1 MKKETYQGLQKN
13 IRKMRLPVIETWENE
28 YQKKDYTINLEVPEF
43 TCLCPKTSLPDF
55 ACIYIDY
62 IPNKR
67 CIELKSFKEY
77 ITAYRG
83 LGIFHEHAVNR
94 ILDDIKRSARPR
106 YLKVKGV
113 FNPRGGITTT
123 VCSEYKEAG

>member
-1 MKKETYQGLQKN
+1 MKKETYQGLQRN

-28 YQKKDYTINLEVPEF
+28 YPEKDYTINLEVPEF

-55 ACIYIDY
+55 ACIYIEY

-77 ITAYRG
+77 MTAYRG

-106 YLKVKGV
+106 YLKVRGV

-123 VCSEYKEAG
+123 VCCEYKEVG